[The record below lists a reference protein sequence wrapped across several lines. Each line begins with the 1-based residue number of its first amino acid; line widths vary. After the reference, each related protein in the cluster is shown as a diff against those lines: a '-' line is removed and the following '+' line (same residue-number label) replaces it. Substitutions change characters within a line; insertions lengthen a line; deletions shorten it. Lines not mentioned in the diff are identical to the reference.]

1 VVGCAWLSP
10 ARPSSPFVAPTAV
23 AETAPATLNNRGQ
36 IVGRYSQTHADIQ
49 HPDSIHRG
57 FLLDR
62 GRYTTFDAPGG
73 VVTWASV
80 TWRGR
85 DLVGLRSAR
94 PSAAIEADLRPR
106 GVVWR

>member
-23 AETAPATLNNRGQ
+23 AETAPASLNNRGQ
-36 IVGRYSQTHADIQ
+36 IVGRYSQTHADIR

-62 GRYTTFDAPGG
+62 GCYATFDAPGG
-73 VVTWASV
+73 VVTWRARHMAR
-80 TWRGR
+80 T
-85 DLVGLRSAR
+85 RSCRTAVR
-94 PSAAIEADLRPR
+94 AAFGGNRS
-106 GVVWR
+106 